1 MGRSQSRLRRNKH
14 ELLRSKKWKA
24 QRKNLSRKSTL
35 TITKFLLIPEL
46 MRLIS
51 CTMKKAMATD
61 MGSGQELR
69 KKGGKKKNE
78 RVKRKGKKRSSY

>member
-51 CTMKKAMATD
+51 CTMKK
-61 MGSGQELR
+61 
-69 KKGGKKKNE
+69 
-78 RVKRKGKKRSSY
+78 